1 MLSRLKNSL
10 TGRADAPPAPGAGV
24 AGVASVAPV
33 APSVYAP
40 PVPAAVVVEESDD
53 AARERWQA
61 EVLRRCGSLRAMV
74 SAADLKRTD
83 VERMLAV
90 LESGAELSIRQ
101 PPAAAQ
107 AALRVARNP
116 DRGLAELTRLV
127 EKDPVLTQALL
138 RQASSAMYATSGG
151 TVLSLDAAV
160 NRLGAKGVQVVVL
173 SVMVESLMGRP
184 GEELSRLMLLVW
196 EHMGRTAPLAR
207 ALAPAFDAPVHEVFV
222 VGLLHDAGKL
232 ALFDR
237 FASLRTELRRDLVL
251 PAGFVEAALS
261 TLHEPLGGLVMQRW
275 GMNGP
280 AAQTVASHHRS
291 PPVPGA
297 ERMNEV
303 VYLAERLDLALTR
316 GTPVLLDQWW
326 QEASLTGNREKAGR
340 IVDGLVAAGPD
351 AG

>member
-1 MLSRLKNSL
+1 
-10 TGRADAPPAPGAGV
+10 V
-24 AGVASVAPV
+24 AAPV
-33 APSVYAP
+33 
-40 PVPAAVVVEESDD
+40 VPEESDE
-53 AARERWQA
+53 AARDRWQA
-61 EVLRRCGSLRAMV
+61 DVLRRCGSLRAMV

-83 VERMLAV
+83 VERMLAI

-127 EKDPVLTQALL
+127 EKDPVLTQSLL
-138 RQASSAMYATSGG
+138 RQASSAMYATSGGG

-237 FASLRTELRRDLVL
+237 FAALRTELRRDLVL

-275 GMNGP
+275 GMAGP
-280 AAQTVASHHRS
+280 AAQTVASHHRT

-303 VYLAERLDLALTR
+303 VYLAEKLDLAMTR
-316 GTPVLLDQWW
+316 GTPVTLDQWW
-326 QEASLTGNREKAGR
+326 QEGSLTGNREKAGK

-351 AG
+351 AA